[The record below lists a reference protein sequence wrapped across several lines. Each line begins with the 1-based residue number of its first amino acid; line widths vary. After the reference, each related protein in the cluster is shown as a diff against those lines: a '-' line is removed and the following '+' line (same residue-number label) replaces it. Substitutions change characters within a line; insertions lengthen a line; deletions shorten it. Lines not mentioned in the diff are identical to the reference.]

1 LMTKIATERYPPK
14 GQELARKNAMGNQK
28 GV

>member
-1 LMTKIATERYPPK
+1 LMTKIATERYPP
-14 GQELARKNAMGNQK
+14 GRQELARKNAMGNQK

>member
-1 LMTKIATERYPPK
+1 MTKIATERHPPE
-14 GQELARKNAMGNQK
+14 GQKLARKNAMGNQK